1 MPDHSVD
8 KTNNPL
14 EKSQAP
20 EDSKRSIFR
29 TLMITMISFGI
40 LVGLVFPPFAW
51 IVLDTPRAFT
61 LLFFAICIFA
71 GFLVGLVNYL
81 MFRRIVSNEID
92 RLVYEMNRVMGI
104 LQKPN
109 NQEDMYV
116 SRLQVT
122 SSDSIGK
129 IQSTFNQLINVVN
142 HRTRALEASA
152 QVSQRLSAIIDPQNL
167 LVAVVDEVQKAFH
180 YYHVQIYLFDDKR
193 EKLILK
199 GGTGDAGR
207 RMLKQGHTI
216 DRGKGLVG
224 LAADSNKVVLVSD
237 TTFDPNWLPNPLLP
251 ETKSEA
257 AIPISVADQILG
269 VFDVQQD
276 VENGITL
283 NDVEL
288 LQLIVNQAASTQVA
302 SRLENL
308 RLTNQ
313 TQKALAETD
322 ALLRITAELN
332 AAQEFQDVLTAITEQ
347 TILKDADQSL
357 MMCLFDR
364 PLKPGQVPVWIFPV
378 ASKVDLPVEIADR
391 YPLSAFEVNPNTV
404 FTSQI
409 VMIKDVATDH
419 RLDRITRK
427 LFQDVFHSNS
437 SIIVPLVVAD
447 QSLGFV
453 MGNFEKIVDFT
464 EIEVQR
470 LRAIA
475 GQVAITVQ
483 GLQLL
488 KQTQARVKREQ
499 LLREVTE
506 QINSATSTD
515 VVLYRAA
522 QELGRVLKQQVF
534 VYLGKDA
541 YRD

>member
-1 MPDHSVD
+1 MPDNSVE
-8 KTNNPL
+8 KINNPQ
-14 EKSQAP
+14 EPSEGPK
-20 EDSKRSIFR
+20 DTKRSIFR
-29 TLMITMISFGI
+29 TLMISMISFGI
-40 LVGLVFPPFAW
+40 LVGLVFPPFAR
-51 IVLDTPRAFT
+51 IVLDTPRALTFQ
-61 LLFFAICIFA
+61 FFVMCIFS

-81 MFRRIVSNEID
+81 MFKRIVSNEID
-92 RLVYEMNRVMGI
+92 RIVQDMNRVMGF
-104 LQKPN
+104 LQKSN
-109 NQEDMYV
+109 NQDNEQFTQ
-116 SRLQVT
+116 LQIT

-129 IQSTFNQLINVVN
+129 IQSTFNRLVN
-142 HRTRALEASA
+142 AVIHRTRALEASA
-152 QVSQRLSAIIDPQNL
+152 QVSQQLSAIMDPQNIL
-167 LVAVVDEVQKAFH
+167 GAVVDEVQKAFH
-180 YYHVQIYLFDDKR
+180 FYHAQIYLFDDQH
-193 EKLILK
+193 EKLVIK
-199 GGTGDAGR
+199 WGTGDAGR
-207 RMLKQGHTI
+207 MMLDQGHTI
-216 DRGKGLVG
+216 ERGKGLVG
-224 LAADSNKVVLVSD
+224 LAGQSNKVVLVSD
-237 TTFDPNWLPNPLLP
+237 TTLDPNWLPNPLLP
-251 ETKSEA
+251 DTKSEA
-257 AIPISVADQILG
+257 SIPITVADEILG

-276 VENGITL
+276 IENGITFT
-283 NDVEL
+283 DVEL

-308 RLTNQ
+308 YFTNQ

-322 ALLRITAELN
+322 ALLSITAELN
-332 AAQEFQDVLTAITEQ
+332 AAQEFEDILTAITGK

-364 PLKPGQVPVWIFPV
+364 TLKPGQVPDWIFPV
-378 ASKVDLPVEIADR
+378 AYKVDLPVEIADH
-391 YPLSAFEVNPNTV
+391 YPLSAFEVNPNTI

-409 VMIKDVATDH
+409 VKIKDVATDH

-437 SIIVPLVVAD
+437 SVIVPLVLGD

-453 MGNFEKIVDFT
+453 MGNFNKIVDFT
-464 EIEVQR
+464 EAEIQQ
-470 LRAIA
+470 LSAIA
-475 GQVAITVQ
+475 GQVASTVQ

-534 VYLGKDA
+534 VYLGKET

>member
-1 MPDHSVD
+1 MPDNSVD

-14 EKSQAP
+14 EPSKGP
-20 EDSKRSIFR
+20 KETKRSVFR
-29 TLMITMISFGI
+29 TLMISMISFGI
-40 LVGLVFPPFAW
+40 LVGLVFPPFAR
-51 IVLDTPRAFT
+51 IVLDTPRA
-61 LLFFAICIFA
+61 LNIRFFVMCIFA

-92 RLVYEMNRVMGI
+92 RIVNEMNRVMGI

-109 NQEDMYV
+109 NQEKMHV
-116 SRLQVT
+116 AQLQVT

-152 QVSQRLSAIIDPQNL
+152 QVSQRLSAIMDPQNL
-167 LVAVVDEVQKAFH
+167 LSAVVDEVQKAFH
-180 YYHVQIYLFDDKR
+180 FYHAQIYRFDDQH
-193 EKLILK
+193 EKLVLNW
-199 GGTGDAGR
+199 GTGDAGK
-207 RMLKQGHTI
+207 MMMEQGYTI
-216 DRGKGLVG
+216 DSGKGLVG
-224 LAADSNKVVLVSD
+224 LAADSKKVVYVSN
-237 TTFDPNWLPNPLLP
+237 TTLDPNWLPNPLLP
-251 ETKSEA
+251 DTKSEA
-257 AIPISVADQILG
+257 AMPITVSDQILG

-322 ALLRITAELN
+322 TLLKITAELN

-364 PLKPGQVPVWIFPV
+364 PLKPGQIPEWIFPV
-378 ASKVDLPVEIADR
+378 TYKVDLPVEIADR
-391 YPLSAFEVNPNTV
+391 YPLSAFEVNPNTI

-409 VMIKDVATDH
+409 VTIKDVATDH

-453 MGNFEKIVDFT
+453 MGNFDKIVDFT
-464 EIEVQR
+464 EVEVQR

-534 VYLGKDA
+534 VYLGKDT